1 MRARVTFTQ
10 MHPDNFPE
18 AVRIYCESTMPAARR
33 SSGNR
38 GALLLTD
45 SATGKSIAVSL
56 WDSPAD
62 LAASDS
68 GYYEGELAKF
78 LPLYTVPPV
87 RQEFDVI
94 LHE

>member
-18 AVRIYCESTMPAARR
+18 KVRIYCESTMPAAQR
-33 SSGNR
+33 SPGNR
-38 GALLLTD
+38 GVLLLTD
-45 SATGKSIAVSL
+45 QATGKSIAVSL
-56 WDSPAD
+56 WDTAAD
-62 LAASDS
+62 LEASDA

-87 RQEFDVI
+87 RQEFDVV